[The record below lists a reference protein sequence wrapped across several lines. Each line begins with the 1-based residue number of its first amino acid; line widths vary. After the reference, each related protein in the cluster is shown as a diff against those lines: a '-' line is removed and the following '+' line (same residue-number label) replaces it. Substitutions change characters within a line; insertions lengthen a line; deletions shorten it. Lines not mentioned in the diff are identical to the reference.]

1 MKFFESLVKSVEAAK
16 LEAEKFEKGNAS
28 AGVRLR
34 KHLMAIIKD
43 AKAARQEVSD
53 LKAKA

>member
-34 KHLMAIIKD
+34 KHLMVIIKD